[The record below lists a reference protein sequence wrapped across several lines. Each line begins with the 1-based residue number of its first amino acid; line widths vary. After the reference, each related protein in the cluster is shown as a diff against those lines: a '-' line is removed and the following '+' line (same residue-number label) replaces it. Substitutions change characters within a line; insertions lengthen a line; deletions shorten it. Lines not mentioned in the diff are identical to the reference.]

1 MSPRT
6 FLSILFFALVA
17 LVATACGR
25 VDAPV
30 APESADPS
38 FMALTAE
45 SYDTL
50 YALRWA
56 KPLNEAVSASEVI
69 GPSGGDIKI
78 PELGFKISFPAGAVS
93 KKTLITATAVAG
105 GEVAYTFEPHGIT
118 FQAPAKIM
126 QDLRLTTAFGDEEVL
141 SALKRG
147 YFSEQWS
154 STLLEGASSKV
165 KVKEVENADVD
176 RTPSANGRFARFEV
190 RHFSGYLLAS
200 GRQSRSCD
208 GSYVE

>member
-6 FLSILFFALVA
+6 FFSILFFAFVA
-17 LVATACGR
+17 LVAAACGK
-25 VDAPV
+25 VDAPM
-30 APESADPS
+30 APQTADPS
-38 FMALTAE
+38 FMAMTAE
-45 SYDTL
+45 RYDTL

-56 KPLNEAVSASEVI
+56 KPLGAAVSASEVI

-78 PELGFKISFPAGAVS
+78 SELGFKISFPAGAVA
-93 KKTLITATAVAG
+93 KKTLITATAIAG
-105 GEVAYTFEPHGIT
+105 GEVAYSFEPHGIT

-126 QDLRLTTAFGDEEVL
+126 QDLRLTTAFGDEAVL

-154 STLLEGASSKV
+154 STLLEGSSSKV
-165 KVKEVENADVD
+165 KVKEVENADID
-176 RTPSANGRFARFEV
+176 HTPSANGRFVRFEV

-200 GRQSRSCD
+200 GRQSRACD
-208 GSYVE
+208 Q

>member
-6 FLSILFFALVA
+6 FLLILFFAFVA
-17 LVATACGR
+17 MVASACGAS
-25 VDAPV
+25 DSPV
-30 APESADPS
+30 APESAEPGLMS
-38 FMALTAE
+38 VTTE
-45 SYDTL
+45 RYDTL

-56 KPLNEAVSASEVI
+56 KPLSGAVSASEVI

-93 KKTLITATAVAG
+93 KKTLITATAIAG
-105 GEVAYTFEPHGIT
+105 GEVAYSFEPHGIT

-126 QDLRLTTAFGDEEVL
+126 QDLRLTTAFGDDAVL
-141 SALKRG
+141 SSLKRG

-176 RTPSANGRFARFEV
+176 HSPSATGRFARFEV

-200 GRQSRSCD
+200 GRQSRACD
-208 GSYVE
+208 Q

>member
-6 FLSILFFALVA
+6 FLSILFFAFVA
-17 LVATACGR
+17 LVAGACGTSES
-25 VDAPV
+25 PV
-30 APESADPS
+30 APQTADPS
-38 FMALTAE
+38 LMAMTAE

-56 KPLNEAVSASEVI
+56 KPISESVSASEVI

-93 KKTLITATAVAG
+93 KKTLITATAIAG
-105 GEVAYTFEPHGIT
+105 GEVAFSFEPHGIT

-126 QDLRLTTAFGDEEVL
+126 QDLRMTTAFGDEAVL
-141 SALKRG
+141 SSLQRG

-154 STLLEGASSKV
+154 STLIEGASSKV

-176 RTPSANGRFARFEV
+176 RTPSATGRFARFEV

-200 GRQSRSCD
+200 GRQSRACD
-208 GSYVE
+208 Y